1 MYCGKCNMREVAS
14 NPYGIDVCPDC
25 SRAETD
31 KLDTERIGNEYTI
44 NIYEQRIAE
53 LEAQNAEL
61 KRSANLE
68 AEKFMDAYTKLEAQL
83 AQAEAVQRVL
93 ETALDELTE
102 YDEDYLAQVMER
114 AKEQVH
120 ETSVSAD
127 KEEQS

>member
-61 KRSANLE
+61 KRELLRLADVVGEEDHKLIME
-68 AEKFMDAYTKLEAQL
+68 LIKAEGK
-83 AQAEAVQRVL
+83 
-93 ETALDELTE
+93 
-102 YDEDYLAQVMER
+102 
-114 AKEQVH
+114 
-120 ETSVSAD
+120 
-127 KEEQS
+127 

>member
-93 ETALDELTE
+93 ARECEKYDNGKRVLTQWTAQQFFDWATE
-102 YDEDYLAQVMER
+102 QAEG
-114 AKEQVH
+114 K
-120 ETSVSAD
+120 
-127 KEEQS
+127 

>member
-1 MYCGKCNMREVAS
+1 MSLSLCNACHKK
-14 NPYGIDVCPDC
+14 D
-25 SRAETD
+25 
-31 KLDTERIGNEYTI
+31 
-44 NIYEQRIAE
+44 QRIEELKAE
-53 LEAQNAEL
+53 NAEL